1 MALRCYLDATWMLL
15 EWHLVVMWR
24 CGISQ
29 TKPQS
34 NCQGSYYF
42 SSIEFKWIEL
52 NFMADAELE
61 QNVAHCFIRRQTFA
75 YHLHNDSGASISFAY
90 DLDSLC
96 KWDANQPVTSFSI
109 HRSDSD
115 LNVSIKV
122 DPFKN
127 KWKCSKMSKLEIGRD
142 LKYSNSIDEYF
153 IISLEYFVATWHQIT
168 LIHWSFLFI

>member
-42 SSIEFKWIEL
+42 SSIEFKWKW
-52 NFMADAELE
+52 
-61 QNVAHCFIRRQTFA
+61 CRQTFA

-127 KWKCSKMSKLEIGRD
+127 KWKCSIMSQLEIGRD

-153 IISLEYFVATWHQIT
+153 IGIFCGNVASDYFDFFFFFRQKW
-168 LIHWSFLFI
+168 FI